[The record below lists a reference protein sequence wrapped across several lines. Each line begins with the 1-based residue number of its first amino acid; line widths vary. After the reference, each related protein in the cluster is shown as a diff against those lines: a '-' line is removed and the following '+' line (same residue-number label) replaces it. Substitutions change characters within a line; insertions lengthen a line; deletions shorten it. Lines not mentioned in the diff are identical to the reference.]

1 MATKEYLLGGLVA
14 DISSEAIWVSGNTYQ
29 NRDSL
34 KSLGAVWVP
43 DKKKW
48 RLPAGT
54 DLSILR
60 PPPQQPRVYEPNI
73 WVYDRLRDKRRRECC
88 SKCKREFDRENPQ
101 GPMWFV
107 CPVHGK
113 WQSDYTGD

>member
-1 MATKEYLLGGLVA
+1 M
-14 DISSEAIWVSGNTYQ
+14 WVFDRPR
-29 NRDSL
+29 NRN
-34 KSLGAVWVP
+34 KS
-43 DKKKW
+43 
-48 RLPAGT
+48 
-54 DLSILR
+54 
-60 PPPQQPRVYEPNI
+60 
-73 WVYDRLRDKRRRECC
+73 CC